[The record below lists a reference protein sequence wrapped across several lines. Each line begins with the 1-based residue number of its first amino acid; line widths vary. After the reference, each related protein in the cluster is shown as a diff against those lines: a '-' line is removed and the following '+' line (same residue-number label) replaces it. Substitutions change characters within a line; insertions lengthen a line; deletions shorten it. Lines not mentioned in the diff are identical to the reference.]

1 MLRCWLVLWQPPRPC
16 GPPRGSDRAV
26 NAEQRPLGGAKRGGV
41 VAHVA
46 VAPDRHPELAASRV
60 ELETQAHALAVRVVA
75 EAAVA
80 AAAKEAAARGR
91 TAVVLREAAGERRG
105 DGAVAAARPPA
116 APRPE
121 PRLAV
126 ARLAVV
132 SVVLRCDWGGGDV
145 ATIVSQ
151 GVWGRGL
158 LIVEAA

>member
-145 ATIVSQ
+145 ATTVSQ
-151 GVWGRGL
+151 DGGRGI